1 MKYEG
6 IKHEVS
12 EHWCHYSLLLNCK
25 ISRCVINTLI
35 WGIIAKKECSSK
47 YFLYTGTW
55 ANISTSKFF
64 NPQYQQHVQLLTIP
78 QFKLIV
84 FMTQYTKYK
93 NIRSCCCYFVKYVAD
108 PAIFLA
114 SNSVLGT
121 LCPSEHSLFFHLW
134 GKLFLSLRYYLK
146 FQNCGFN
153 FLYPKLHSCPLTYGQ
168 TKNENGWWHINSIAA
183 AWDWQTLL
191 QVDKDV
197 FSNDRFSTGIY

>member
-121 LCPSEHSLFFHLW
+121 LCPSEHSLFF
-134 GKLFLSLRYYLK
+134 
-146 FQNCGFN
+146 
-153 FLYPKLHSCPLTYGQ
+153 TYGGNYFWVWGITSNFKTVGLTFFIQ
-168 TKNENGWWHINSIAA
+168 NYIAV
-183 AWDWQTLL
+183 L
-191 QVDKDV
+191 
-197 FSNDRFSTGIY
+197 